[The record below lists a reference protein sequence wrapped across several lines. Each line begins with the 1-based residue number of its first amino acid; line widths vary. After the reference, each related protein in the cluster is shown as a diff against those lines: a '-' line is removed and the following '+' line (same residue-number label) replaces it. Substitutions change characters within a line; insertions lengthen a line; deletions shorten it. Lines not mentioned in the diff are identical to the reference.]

1 MKLAIVIPGFQA
13 NERDWCIPAFTNLA
27 RELSRRNEVHV
38 YALRYPHRHDDYKI
52 GSVWVHALGGGRFFG
67 RRLRGLSLANLWADT
82 LRSIAKEHASRPFD
96 VVVGI
101 WATESGW
108 LATQAARTLGV
119 PSHVHV
125 AGGEPVYFPS
135 IRYGYLRRGLDG
147 VLLNHT
153 LASADRV
160 TVPSRSMLNLLASE
174 FPGSNQKT
182 VRWPL
187 GVDTRRFDRVA
198 SRPGRGSGIRF
209 LSVGSLIPVKTHT
222 WILRSLAD
230 LRQRRPDLD
239 ARLTIVG
246 KGPLEPYLKKLAGD
260 LHLRGYVSITGE
272 VAHDALPP
280 VYSSAH
286 AFVLGSWHE
295 AQCMAALEAMSCG
308 LPWIGPPVG
317 ALGDLGRDLERPGTI
332 SGVLVVER
340 SIYAMS
346 RAMERVASLSPNEY
360 GVWSEQAASTV
371 RRDYDLLAQTERLER
386 LLSRLT
392 HIWRG

>member
-27 RELSRRNEVHV
+27 QELSRRDEVHV
-38 YALRYPHRHDDYKI
+38 YALRYPHRRDDYKI
-52 GSVWVHALGGGRFFG
+52 GVVWVHALGGGQIFG
-67 RRLRGLSLANLWADT
+67 RRLRGLSLAKLWADT
-82 LRSIAKEHASRPFD
+82 LRSIAKEHASGSFD
-96 VVVGI
+96 VVIGI

-108 LATQAARTLGV
+108 LATQTARTLGV
-119 PSHVHV
+119 PSHIHV

-153 LASADRV
+153 LASAGRM
-160 TVPSRSMLNLLASE
+160 TVPSRQMLNLVATE
-174 FPGSNQKT
+174 FPGSMQKT

-187 GVDTRRFDRVA
+187 GVDTTHFDRAA
-198 SRPGRGSGIRF
+198 SRPRKGSGIRF
-209 LSVGSLIPVKTHT
+209 VSVGSLIPVKNHT
-222 WILRSLAD
+222 WLLRSLAD
-230 LRQRRPDLD
+230 LRQRRPDID

-246 KGPLEPYLKKLAGD
+246 KGLLGPYLKKLASN
-260 LHLRGYVSITGE
+260 LHLKGYVTFLGE
-272 VAHDALPP
+272 VAHDTLPA
-280 VYSSAH
+280 VYRTAE

-295 AQCMAALEAMSCG
+295 AQCMAVLEAMSCG

-317 ALGDLGRDLERPGTI
+317 ALGDIGRDSERPGAI

-346 RAMERVASLSPNEY
+346 RAMERVASLSANEY
-360 GVWSEQAASTV
+360 DVWSEQAISTV
-371 RRDYDLLAQTERLER
+371 RRDYDLPVQTERLER

-392 HIWRG
+392 QIWRA